1 MCVCML
7 ERAMCCG
14 LEDGLNETIKTIEG
28 TDDSFDALDVAFRLE
43 KSTKA
48 KARTLATATER
59 AS

>member
-1 MCVCML
+1 
-7 ERAMCCG
+7 MCCG